1 MKITFSKR
9 SYVTLYFLQFEAM
22 KYGAN
27 FQSQST
33 QDNGT
38 RENEE
43 KIKRRETICS
53 QTYIQ
58 HDRNASIEITL
69 RTSKELCLQ
78 QFSRHL
84 HSQSLQVRPI
94 PSSKPDHQVNGI
106 QQFPS
111 NYFIISFLDEPDI
124 YQNSC
129 CNHKVNLTIDSCYII
144 TVIAAAKL

>member
-43 KIKRRETICS
+43 KIKRREAICS

-69 RTSKELCLQ
+69 RTSKELFFYSYFQDISTANHYKSDLSLLQ
-78 QFSRHL
+78 NLITRSMACNNFL
-84 HSQSLQVRPI
+84 L
-94 PSSKPDHQVNGI
+94 
-106 QQFPS
+106 
-111 NYFIISFLDEPDI
+111 IISTFLF
-124 YQNSC
+124 
-129 CNHKVNLTIDSCYII
+129 
-144 TVIAAAKL
+144 